1 MCFHGDSDG
10 KESACNAG
18 DMGSMA
24 GSGRSLGKKNGNPFQ
39 YSCLQNSMNRG
50 ACWTTVHGVPKS
62 WTLLSDQHYGDTLLL
77 RDTRVV
83 LSNLKLL
90 VVSERENLALHGQVG
105 FKKVLLLKGFWK

>member
-1 MCFHGDSDG
+1 MCFHGGSDG

-18 DMGSMA
+18 DVGSMA
-24 GSGRSLGKKNGNPFQ
+24 GSGRSLGKRNGNPFQ

-90 VVSERENLALHGQVG
+90 VVSERENLAFHGQVG